1 MAVIEAAQPVRRCG
15 SCGAMTSDVDTYW
28 YEVGGVMTYLC
39 PTCALDPARVR
50 EAQARGTDLRRA
62 VIFGLAGG
70 GIAATLWYA
79 IVVATGLEIGLA
91 ATGIGALVAIA
102 VLKGAG
108 RHRSARLQVI
118 SLVITIAAL
127 ALGEYLVVR
136 HTVLQV
142 ITMKYGPQNVP
153 LFFSGELVWE
163 LLVADIKS
171 SPATLAF
178 WAIAAISA
186 LQIPGYARVE
196 HVGPAAATAS

>member
-1 MAVIEAAQPVRRCG
+1 MAVIDAAVPIRRCG
-15 SCGAMTSDVDTYW
+15 SCGGPTSEVDSYW
-28 YEVGGVMTYLC
+28 YEIGGLMTFLC
-39 PTCALDPARVR
+39 PTCAADPARVR

-79 IVVATGLEIGLA
+79 LVVATGLEIGLA
-91 ATGIGALVAIA
+91 ATGIGALVAFA

-108 RHRSARLQVI
+108 RRRSTRLQVI

-136 HTVLQV
+136 HEVLQV
-142 ITMKYGPQNVP
+142 ITERYGPQNVP
-153 LFFSGELVWE
+153 LFFSGKLVWD
-163 LLVADIKS
+163 LLVGGIQD
-171 SPATLAF
+171 SPVTLGF

-186 LQIPGYARVE
+186 FQIPGYAKVE
-196 HVGPAAATAS
+196 HVGPSPATV